1 MSSHDADKPLDSDQG
16 GSNMAEPLKRL
27 FTCDEYYA
35 MAEAGILK
43 AEDRV
48 ELIEGEIYRMAP
60 IGNPHAG
67 CVNRLVRAFS
77 ALVGQSRAV
86 LSPQNPVHLN
96 DISEPQPDIA
106 LLRPR
111 EDFYSEGHPQPAD
124 VLLLIEAAD
133 SSIGYDRHTKVPLYA
148 LNGITEVW
156 LVDLVKRCIEIY
168 RDPARDGYKTVQ
180 RLHRGDRIAPQ
191 AFPDFEVE
199 VAAIF
204 P

>member
-1 MSSHDADKPLDSDQG
+1 
-16 GSNMAEPLKRL
+16 MAEPLKRL
-27 FTCDEYYA
+27 FTRDEYYA

-60 IGNPHAG
+60 IGNPHAS

-77 ALVGQSRAV
+77 ALVGHSRTI

-124 VLLLIEAAD
+124 VLLLVEAAD

-156 LVDLVKRCIEIY
+156 LVDLVKRCIEVY

-191 AFPDFEVE
+191 AFPDVEVE
-199 VAAIF
+199 VEVEAIF

>member
-1 MSSHDADKPLDSDQG
+1 MSSHDADKPVYSDQG
-16 GSNMAEPLKRL
+16 GCTMAEPLKRL
-27 FTCDEYYA
+27 FTRDEYYA

-43 AEDRV
+43 PEDRV

-77 ALVGQSRAV
+77 TLIGESRII
-86 LSPQNPVHLN
+86 LSPQNPLHLN
-96 DISEPQPDIA
+96 DISEPQPDIT

-111 EDFYSEGHPQPAD
+111 EDFYSEGHPQPTD
-124 VLLLIEAAD
+124 VLLLVEVAS
-133 SSIGYDRHTKVPLYA
+133 SSIGFDRHTKVPLYA

-156 LVDLVKRCIEIY
+156 LVDLKSHSLEVY
-168 RDPARDGYKTVQ
+168 RDPARDGYRTVQ
-180 RLHRGDRIAPQ
+180 RLQRGDRIAPQ
-191 AFPDFEVE
+191 AFPDFEIE
-199 VAAIF
+199 VAAIL